1 MPAKPKPPSEEQE
14 GRYEQLEKKVSELCE
29 VVGKYDTPRVAD
41 KIQAVYENIFKINN
55 EFIEN
60 ITLLGKSRSTFEKS
74 INLNEKSSD
83 DRGLKEKA
91 DSQASEVLALMAS
104 ETLLLESLREKD
116 KLVTNLMNDKD
127 KHLKS

>member
-1 MPAKPKPPSEEQE
+1 M
-14 GRYEQLEKKVSELCE
+14 SELCE
-29 VVGKYDTPRVAD
+29 VVGKYGIPRVAD

-55 EFIEN
+55 EFKEN
-60 ITLLGKSRSTFEKS
+60 ITLLGKSRSTLEKS

-91 DSQASEVLALMAS
+91 DSQASELQALKAS

-127 KHLKS
+127 K